1 MLQRTQ
7 YHFKSKEDDV
17 RRAKVKFAGFVIGK
31 NGIEVDPDKIE
42 AVNRFPTPATR
53 QDLKS
58 FMGLIN
64 QFRQF
69 SQAVTKGSYLLK
81 PPLD

>member
-1 MLQRTQ
+1 MKLGQP
-7 YHFKSKEDDV
+7 
-17 RRAKVKFAGFVIGK
+17 KVKFAGYVVGAD
-31 NGIEVDPDKIE
+31 GLSLDPDKIE
-42 AVNRFPTPATR
+42 AVNKFPEPATR

-69 SQAVTKGSYLLK
+69 NQAVTKSSYILK
-81 PPLD
+81 QSL